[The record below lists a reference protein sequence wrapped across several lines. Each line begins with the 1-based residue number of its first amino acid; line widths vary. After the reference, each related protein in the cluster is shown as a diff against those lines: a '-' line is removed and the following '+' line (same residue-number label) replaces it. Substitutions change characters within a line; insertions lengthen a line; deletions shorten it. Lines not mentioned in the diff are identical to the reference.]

1 MIVYQS
7 DKSGFIH
14 DVLTSEIETKIHDAF
29 YTHLGRHTS
38 QNEIASWKNSMRYM
52 KDVIDDNDISNTTG
66 ISIEF
71 QVPLTSKR
79 IDFILTGLNDNK
91 QEQVIIIELKQW
103 EKANIT
109 NKDAIVKTW
118 LNGSETEVS
127 HPSYQAWSYATL
139 IENFNESVQ
148 DDNIS
153 LIPCAYLHNYTP
165 DNTIK
170 NSFYKEHLDRAP
182 VFLKNDLFKLRD
194 FIKQFVKYGD
204 NRDILYKIENG
215 RLRPSK
221 QLADYLSSML
231 DGNDEF
237 IMIDDQKLVY
247 ETALKMAQKAK
258 PDKKQVLLVEG
269 GPGTGKSVVAVN
281 LLVELTNQKYVA
293 KYISKNAAPRAVYKA
308 KLTKTKRHTNVDNIF
323 GGTGSFYDCEANIF
337 DALIVDEAHR
347 LNLKSGLYQ
356 NLGSN
361 QVLEILNA
369 SKFTIFF
376 IDNDQRIH
384 INDIGESA
392 QIEKWA
398 NSIGCAVKRLKLES
412 QFRCNGSDGYLAWLD
427 QTLQIRET
435 ANIFLSQDDFDFQIF
450 TDPNEMRSAIEE
462 KNKINNKSR
471 IVAGYCWDW
480 NTKKGVNDYDIIIP
494 EYNFNMKWNLTQDG
508 STWIIAE
515 NSINEAGCIH
525 TCQGLE
531 MDYVGV
537 IIGEDLSFD
546 NGKIITDIK
555 KRSGNDNS
563 IKGLKKLLKE
573 NPQKGLEIADRIIK
587 NTYRT
592 LMTRGMKGCYIYCCD
607 EKLAQ
612 YFTER
617 VIVSDDLKK
626 IKYSDQPE
634 EITTDIRIEMDVND
648 DTKYVEYLPL
658 YSLKAAC
665 GAFGEYQQVEEIGW
679 IKAEGF
685 GKLSRNMFIVKA
697 VGHSMEPKIPDGS
710 LCVFRSNVVGSR
722 TNKIVL
728 VQHSDHFDLENGG
741 GYSIKKYTSEKVF
754 DQQTG
759 EWQHERVV
767 LLPLNTEYKPIV
779 LSGDSEFI
787 VIGEF
792 LGIINH

>member
-14 DVLTSEIETKIHDAF
+14 DVLSSEIETIINNAF

-38 QNEIASWKNSMRYM
+38 HSEIASWKNSMRYM
-52 KDVIDDNDISNTTG
+52 KDVVEDNDISDATG
-66 ISIEF
+66 VSIEF

-79 IDFILTGLNDNK
+79 IDFILTGLNDK
-91 QEQVIIIELKQW
+91 YQEQVIIIELKQW
-103 EKANIT
+103 EKASIT

-139 IENFNESVQ
+139 IENFNLSVQ

-153 LIPCAYLHNYTP
+153 LIPCAYLHNYIP
-165 DNTIK
+165 DNIIK

-182 VFLKNDLFKLRD
+182 VFLKNDLFNLRE
-194 FIKQFVKYGD
+194 FIKRFVKYGD
-204 NRDILYKIENG
+204 DRDILYKIENG
-215 RLRPSK
+215 RIRPSK
-221 QLADYLSSML
+221 QLADSLASML
-231 DGNDEF
+231 DGNEEF
-237 IMIDDQKLVY
+237 VMIDDQKLVY
-247 ETALKMAQKAK
+247 ETALQMAQKAK
-258 PDKKQVLLVEG
+258 PDKKQVLIVEG

-281 LLVELTNQKYVA
+281 LLVELTKQEYVT
-293 KYISKNAAPRAVYKA
+293 KYISKNAAPRAVYQA
-308 KLTKTKRHTNVDNIF
+308 KLTKTQRRSNIDNMF
-323 GGTGSFYDCEANIF
+323 GGTGSYYDCKSDTF

-347 LNLKSGLYQ
+347 LNFKSGLYQ

-398 NSIGCAVKRLKLES
+398 YSMGCVVKHLKLES

-427 QTLQIRET
+427 QSLQIRNT
-435 ANIFLSQDDFDFQIF
+435 ANLLLSQDDFDFRIF
-450 TDPNEMRSAIEE
+450 TDPNELRSAIEE
-462 KNKINNKSR
+462 KNLINNKSR

-480 NTKKGVNDYDIIIP
+480 NTKKGISDYDIIIP
-494 EYNFNMKWNLTQDG
+494 EYNFKMKWNLTQDG
-508 STWIIAE
+508 STWIIAD

-537 IIGEDLSFD
+537 IIGNDLYYE
-546 NGKIITDIK
+546 NGKIITDVS

-573 NPQKGLEIADRIIK
+573 NPQKGLELADRIIK

-607 EKLAQ
+607 KNLTQ
-612 YFTER
+612 YFSER

-626 IKYSDQPE
+626 LEYSHQHE
-634 EITTDIRIEMDVND
+634 KMTSDIRIESDVND
-648 DTKYVEYLPL
+648 DTKFVEYLPY

-665 GAFGEYQQVEEIGW
+665 GAFGDYQKVEELGW
-679 IKAEGF
+679 IKANGF
-685 GKLSRNMFIVKA
+685 GILSRNMFVVKA
-697 VGHSMEPKIPDGS
+697 VGHSMEPKIPDES
-710 LCVFRSNVVGSR
+710 LCVFRSKVVGSR
-722 TNKIVL
+722 SNKIVL

-741 GYSIKKYTSEKVF
+741 GYSIKKYRSEKVV

-759 EWQHERVV
+759 EWQHEKVV
-767 LLPLNTEYKPIV
+767 LLPLNSDYKPIV

-792 LGIINH
+792 LGIINS